1 MQKNLKVITIFFI
14 VAVFASATGCAG
26 KTQITENAISGT
38 SEQVKPTTMTAV
50 DSNPS
55 VVVDSSLVVCP
66 VCKMKIHKSLDKSE
80 YKGKTYY
87 FCSPDCK
94 KEFDENP
101 EKYINS

>member
-1 MQKNLKVITIFFI
+1 MKKNLKIMAMFFI
-14 VAVFASATGCAG
+14 IALFASTTGCAG
-26 KTQITENAISGT
+26 KTRITGNDISGT
-38 SEQVKPTTMTAV
+38 SEQVKPATMKAV

-55 VVVDSSLVVCP
+55 EVVDFSLVVCP

>member
-1 MQKNLKVITIFFI
+1 MFFI
-14 VAVFASATGCAG
+14 IALFVSTTGCAG
-26 KTQITENAISGT
+26 KTQITENNISEIF
-38 SEQVKPTTMTAV
+38 EQVKPATMKAM
-50 DSNPS
+50 DSSPS

-66 VCKMKIHKSLDKSE
+66 VCKMKIHKSLDKSD
-80 YKGKTYY
+80 YKRKTYC